1 MSWASAV
8 VVYVIAWWL
17 IFFMLLP
24 VGVRT
29 QGEARDAGQPDAVV
43 PGTPESA
50 PHRPRFLWKLIVA
63 SLGAAVVLG
72 LFILVNRYD
81 LITLRPA
88 DPLASF

>member
-1 MSWASAV
+1 MSWASAA

-29 QGEARDAGQPDAVV
+29 QGEARDAGEADAVV

-50 PHRPRFLWKLIVA
+50 PERPRLFWK
-63 SLGAAVVLG
+63 AAVATVLAGVVLAAFWLVQHYG
-72 LFILVNRYD
+72 LVS
-81 LITLRPA
+81 LRPA
-88 DPLASF
+88 DPLAVR